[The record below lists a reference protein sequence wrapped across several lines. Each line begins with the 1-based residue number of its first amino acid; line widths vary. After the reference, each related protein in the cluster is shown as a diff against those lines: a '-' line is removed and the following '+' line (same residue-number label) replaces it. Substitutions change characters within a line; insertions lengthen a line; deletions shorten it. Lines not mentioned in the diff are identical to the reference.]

1 MYVGTLLEVYSYTL
15 PLLFFI
21 AIFENPNW
29 AKQETI
35 DLSKF
40 LYMVDSTKC
49 RIRHVTH
56 TANIVTYLNRLRDS
70 HVGLSGQI
78 TKLTTIN
85 HHALSMMFI
94 QIPDDGGSEEDKTLV
109 VRVKVVETKIN
120 GMKKVLRKKHAIIHA
135 KKRDLCTTDGG
146 DQEAVLKFLGNP
158 QLLTL
163 VTTHVAKE
171 VIAEQEQLLTRRF
184 LMCSL
189 LYRNAQRQGSICNM
203 KLEEQARQRFI
214 QTFWQGGAK

>member
-1 MYVGTLLEVYSYTL
+1 MCCVCRHLIGSLQLHSSPLVFHSYL
-15 PLLFFI
+15 QGIEGGAKNL
-21 AIFENPNW
+21 NW

-49 RIRHVTH
+49 RIRHNTN
-56 TANIVTYLNRLRDS
+56 TANIVTSLNRLRDS
-70 HVGLSGQI
+70 HVGPSGQI

-85 HHALSMMFI
+85 HALSMMLT
-94 QIPDDGGSEEDKTLV
+94 QIPDNGGSEEDKTLV

-120 GMKKVLRKKHAIIHA
+120 GMKKVLKKKRAIIHA
-135 KKRDLCTTDGG
+135 KKRDLFTTDGG
-146 DQEAVLKFLGNP
+146 DRDAVLKFLGNP

-171 VIAEQEQLLTRRF
+171 AIAEQE
-184 LMCSL
+184 
-189 LYRNAQRQGSICNM
+189 
-203 KLEEQARQRFI
+203 
-214 QTFWQGGAK
+214 